1 MRVRSKHGRN
11 GGARH
16 QRGDMLLEA
25 MIGVVITALL
35 GAGMVFV
42 MSRVM
47 NTQHTATVKQLV
59 VENLR
64 QELQVKGLRLCSET
78 PGIAMPEKLASKAVT
93 AIGTATCQPQATD
106 VVLAGR
112 TIAVNAPDEVTFSVR
127 LDQLGLRESAE
138 TSQPLQMSTKSPV
151 VPSTTTGS

>member
-1 MRVRSKHGRN
+1 MRVRSEQGRN

-64 QELQVKGLRLCSET
+64 QELDDLKIEG
-78 PGIAMPEKLASKAVT
+78 
-93 AIGTATCQPQATD
+93 
-106 VVLAGR
+106 
-112 TIAVNAPDEVTFSVR
+112 
-127 LDQLGLRESAE
+127 
-138 TSQPLQMSTKSPV
+138 
-151 VPSTTTGS
+151 